1 MNKNQIIGFT
11 GGIILL
17 LSLLTPLAYVNEGF
31 ITIVPLFE
39 NMNLNDAWLWRDIS
53 AFAVTI
59 ILLGLLSF
67 YFILKKNSLGTLI
80 VGTLI
85 FIDFFFVLVAVWMS
99 SLNAEKYADIQFRFS
114 YGWIVALIG
123 AALII
128 YSGVRMK
135 KPNSLQ
141 K

>member
-1 MNKNQIIGFT
+1 MNKNQIIGII

-17 LSLLTPLAYVNEGF
+17 LSLFTPLAYVNNGF
-31 ITIVPLFE
+31 VTVAPVFGNIELGTGV
-39 NMNLNDAWLWRDIS
+39 WLWRDVS

-59 ILLGLLSF
+59 ILLDLLSF
-67 YFILKKNSLGTLI
+67 YFVLKKNSLGTLI

-114 YGWIVALIG
+114 YGWIIALIG
-123 AALII
+123 GAMII
-128 YSGVRMK
+128 YSGVKFK
-135 KPNSLQ
+135 KIAEG
-141 K
+141 